1 MIVHR
6 SIQLFDTR
14 IIVKCLETSSG
25 RKAWVKDGWKNV
37 LSSTPAE
44 TTRGSEHSQQSA
56 PPLRHNTPTALCEQY
71 THVFL
76 SRAGPKHIFPYTH
89 VYVVFMY
96 CNAFAQKLSVKL

>member
-6 SIQLFDTR
+6 SIQLLDTR

-37 LSSTPAE
+37 LSSTQAE

-56 PPLRHNTPTALCEQY
+56 PPPKHNTVFGVNITPCF
-71 THVFL
+71 FL

-96 CNAFAQKLSVKL
+96 CNAFV